1 MQLIQRWLALIC
13 LIVLLGLGNSLAET
27 ASYQSF
33 VYGQSEL
40 GRDLICHQVDSGDAE
55 QSILIVFGV
64 HGFEDAFDHDGEV
77 LRMIAEK
84 LISHYRTFPEEIRN
98 FRLYIIPS
106 ANPDG
111 LLDGH
116 TNHGFGR
123 CNANGIDIN
132 RDFPFDWEKDASTR
146 NQTGKAPLSTEEA
159 RAICALVEK
168 LNPTYGIDVHGW
180 KNAVYGNGKMAESF
194 AWPFRIKVK
203 RLSTEGMLGAWL
215 HSMTIES
222 ILIELPYQPDTEAYV
237 DLNSSR
243 LIEGINAWVACCS
256 R

>member
-1 MQLIQRWLALIC
+1 MRVFWFALLC
-13 LIVLLGLGNSLAET
+13 SIVLLWTGCSMAEPS
-27 ASYQSF
+27 ANQSF

-40 GRDLICHQVDSGDAE
+40 GRDLICHQMGSDDAE
-55 QSILIVFGV
+55 QSMLIVFGV

-77 LRMIAEK
+77 LRLIAEK
-84 LISHYRTFPEEIRN
+84 LISHYRAFPEELRA

-132 RDFPFDWEKDASTR
+132 RDFPFDWEEDVSTR
-146 NQTGKAPLSTEEA
+146 NQTGEAPLATAEA

-180 KNAVYGNGKMAESF
+180 KNAAYGNGKMAEIF
-194 AWPFRIKVK
+194 ARPFRIKVK

-215 HSMTIES
+215 HSMTVES

-243 LIEGINAWVACCS
+243 LIEGINAWIAYCS